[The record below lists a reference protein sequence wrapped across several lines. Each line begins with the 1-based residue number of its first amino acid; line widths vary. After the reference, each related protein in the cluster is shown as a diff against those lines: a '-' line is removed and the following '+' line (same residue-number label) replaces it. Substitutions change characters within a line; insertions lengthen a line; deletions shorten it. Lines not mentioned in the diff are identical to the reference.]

1 MIEVTILQIFNISIE
16 SSLTEFF
23 FAPYL
28 DYSPYQIFLESIA
41 AFFGIA
47 SVLYSRINNVLVFP
61 TGLISTLIY
70 VYLLWQ
76 FELLGDIIINAYYF
90 LMSIYGWYYWTRK
103 REEKISYPVTQS
115 TPNDLKIVII
125 LFLLTVVFITIVY
138 SIFNKWDN
146 VTSIVDTITTGIFFV
161 GMWLM
166 ARRKIENWLFW
177 IVGDLISIPLYF
189 YKGLTISSLQYI
201 IFTFLAALGYLQWKR
216 HYLNKTAIL

>member
-1 MIEVTILQIFNISIE
+1 MIMLQIFNISIE

-23 FAPYL
+23 FGPYL
-28 DYSPYQIFLESIA
+28 DYSTSQIFLESIA
-41 AFFGIA
+41 ALFGIA
-47 SVLYSRINNVLVFP
+47 SVLYSRINNVRVFP
-61 TGLISTLIY
+61 TGLISTSIY

-76 FELLGDIIINAYYF
+76 FELLGDMIINAYYF
-90 LMSIYGWYYWTRK
+90 YMSLYGWYYWTRK
-103 REEKISYPVTQS
+103 QEGQIRHPVTRS
-115 TPNDLKIVII
+115 SPKDWKIVII

-138 SIFNKWDN
+138 SIFNKWNN
-146 VTSIVDTITTGIFFV
+146 VTAIVDTITTGIFFV

-201 IFTFLAALGYLQWKR
+201 IFTFLATLGYLQWKR
-216 HYLNKTAIL
+216 HYLNKTIIV